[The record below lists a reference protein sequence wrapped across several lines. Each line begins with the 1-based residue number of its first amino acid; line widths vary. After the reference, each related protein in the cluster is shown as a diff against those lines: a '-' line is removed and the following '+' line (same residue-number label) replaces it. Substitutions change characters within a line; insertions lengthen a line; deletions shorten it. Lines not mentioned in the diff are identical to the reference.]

1 MPEIII
7 NGYKSGRINFL
18 NTEKQTRSMETANDL
33 FGEEFQENGS
43 VFIFRNLLEFMAF
56 SILFCLVCVMSGIFY
71 LMLAI
76 FRLLQ

>member
-1 MPEIII
+1 
-7 NGYKSGRINFL
+7 
-18 NTEKQTRSMETANDL
+18 METANDL